1 MKMVDVNHIQ
11 HGKKSQM
18 HIKMDIVIQTKIQA
32 GKFYELKLL
41 LENKNKLHVEEKE
54 TASQLIKKEIT
65 STFVNACI
73 CELQKMK
80 VLQRWRI
87 MKRRA
92 CKKYQHFWN

>member
-1 MKMVDVNHIQ
+1 MVDVNHIQ

-18 HIKMDIVIQTKIQA
+18 HIKMDTVIRAKIQA
-32 GKFYELKLL
+32 QKYYELKLL
-41 LENKNKLHVEEKE
+41 LENKNKLDAEEKE
-54 TASQLIKKEIT
+54 RAKQLIKKEIT
-65 STFVNACI
+65 FTFANACI